1 MFMGSQAFLEN
12 LHLIHCRL
20 TFKQYKL
27 YVGDL
32 FELGP
37 EPWKMATLKELV
49 EEEELSRRL
58 T

>member
-1 MFMGSQAFLEN
+1 MGSQAFLEN

-20 TFKQYKL
+20 MFKQYKL

-37 EPWKMATLKELV
+37 EPWKMATLMELV